1 MSIRITPIN
10 FKFVLSTRRTVLI
23 DYSGTSFNNMAVSQI
38 ANNTAQ
44 TRQQN
49 RGQQKTF

>member
-1 MSIRITPIN
+1 MSITINPISFN
-10 FKFVLSTRRTVLI
+10 LVLSTRRTVLI

-49 RGQQKTF
+49 RGRQETF